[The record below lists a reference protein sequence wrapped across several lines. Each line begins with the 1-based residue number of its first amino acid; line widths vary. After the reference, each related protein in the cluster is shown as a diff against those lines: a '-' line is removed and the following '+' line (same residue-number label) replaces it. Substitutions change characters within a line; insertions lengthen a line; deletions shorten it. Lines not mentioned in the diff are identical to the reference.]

1 MATTGT
7 PVFDALVLA
16 RVEID
21 MLKRSLTAQAAFVDT
36 KTGATH
42 GWTKGEG
49 AIWSE
54 ETKSAAAVLAAS
66 MERDLAKLHFG
77 TQPSEVALPTSGPA
91 ASGLGEHLSDSDGT
105 RSV

>member
-1 MATTGT
+1 MAVTGT
-7 PVFDALVLA
+7 PVFDAIAIAEVSINL
-16 RVEID
+16 
-21 MLKRSLTAQAAFVDT
+21 LKKTLTAEAAFVNT

-54 ETKSAAAVLAAS
+54 ETRAAVAALTAAI
-66 MERDLAKLHFG
+66 ERDLARQHFG
-77 TQPSEVALPTSGPA
+77 SAETSLPASAQP